1 MNDALKIT
9 SSHLARVAVV
19 YLRQSSAAQVEHNRE
34 STDRQ
39 YALANKAGDLGWP
52 ADKVVVIDEDLGVS
66 GSGAVARS
74 GFARLTA
81 EVALGHAGLV
91 LGLEVSRLA
100 RNNADWYRLRLLSGS
115 GVLSRGHVT
124 KAATRALSRALPRR
138 RALCTNWK
146 KPR

>member
-1 MNDALKIT
+1 MNDAVKIT
-9 SSHLARVAVV
+9 SSHRARVAIV

-39 YALANKAGDLGWP
+39 YALVHKAGDLGWP

-81 EVALGHAGLV
+81 EVALGHVGLV

-100 RNNADWYRLRLLSGS
+100 RNNSGS
-115 GVLSRGHVT
+115 GCGAYGGCQQGRTSRPIQELLLRPPSHPSVSSL
-124 KAATRALSRALPRR
+124 AV
-138 RALCTNWK
+138 
-146 KPR
+146 